1 MPQMKRCNK
10 SPENSG
16 VEKGTNVGV
25 LSFYL
30 RDNDHDAFKSGGGI
44 SYRRVDSSFIGP
56 ERSPFSLSRVKDLD
70 CFRKVI
76 TGKIS
81 SNTGFGLLT

>member
-56 ERSPFSLSRVKDLD
+56 ERSPFLIITCER
-70 CFRKVI
+70 FRFFSK
-76 TGKIS
+76 GH
-81 SNTGFGLLT
+81 N